1 MRYFCSRNL
10 KIEQL
15 TFMYQRKFVIHLN
28 FSRMFVFFEL
38 VLSVLNT
45 NEHSFYNI
53 TTPPDQQQQHEKD
66 NSEKNNIIISN
77 EN

>member
-1 MRYFCSRNL
+1 MFCSNVLRM
-10 KIEQL
+10 EQL
-15 TFMYQRKFVIHLN
+15 ILMYRGEYVICLM
-28 FSRMFVFFEL
+28 FSSVLVFFEL
-38 VLSVLNT
+38 MLSILNT